1 MTATAIPAPTH
12 DDVRGVVDEVWE
24 TLLGDAAPL
33 MTRLVPARAPFDSAG
48 VWSASVSVSGGWQ
61 GIVTVELTEYVA
73 GALAATMLA
82 LPEGLEVV
90 DADIADAVGELVN
103 MVGGNVK
110 SLMPGPSVLSLP
122 SVAAGRAAFSS
133 DASEVARVDVTW
145 AEQPVRVCVHV
156 VPAGAAR

>member
-1 MTATAIPAPTH
+1 MTATLPAPSY
-12 DDVRGVVDEVWE
+12 DDVRSVIDEVWE

-33 MTRLVPARAPFDSAG
+33 LTHVLPAGLPFESAG
-48 VWSASVSVSGGWQ
+48 VWSASVTVTGGWQ

-82 LPEGLEVV
+82 LPEGIEVV
-90 DADIADAVGELVN
+90 DADVADAVGELVN

-122 SVAAGRAAFSS
+122 SVAAGRAAFTSES
-133 DASEVARVDVTW
+133 REVARVDVTW
-145 AEQPVRVCVHV
+145 AEQPIRVCVHV
-156 VPAGAAR
+156 VAGADPR